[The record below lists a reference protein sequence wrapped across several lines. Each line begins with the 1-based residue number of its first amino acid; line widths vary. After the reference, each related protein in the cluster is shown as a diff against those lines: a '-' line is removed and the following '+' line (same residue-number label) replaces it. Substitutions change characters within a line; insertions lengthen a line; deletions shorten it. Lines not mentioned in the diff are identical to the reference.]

1 MTFILIG
8 YNMKKSA
15 LVYSLLFL
23 MLLAFNLVPLHA
35 GDVTIIDSRHYSNVF
50 GEMRNYRIF
59 LPPGYNENPQKRYP
73 VIYFLHGWSQRYF
86 GIGPVYSDPYE
97 EGDDNKGDNIAN
109 FVSAHDVIVVK
120 SDGYNRNPDEE
131 YYLRP
136 YNIGSKKEV
145 ETYRQF
151 PIYYPELVNFI
162 DATYKTI
169 PDREHR
175 AISGLSMGGFMTYW
189 IGGKYPQLFSAAGN
203 FCGSAEFFVGPRA
216 FPVEYSH
223 SYMFKNYG
231 GMKVRLNY
239 GNKDFIR
246 SYHEDVNRVWTQVM
260 DNYEFKIYDAA
271 HSTCGLGDMFGFLL
285 NTFKDPPKKPLK
297 WAHIDVYPEFTV
309 WEYNVNTDRNVP
321 GFTVLE
327 NVDKR
332 GFRCSVREFLPDGE
346 LLPFVN
352 VTVTTPP
359 IYEANQKYI
368 VNDLDSRTLK
378 SVRNTIMSDNT
389 GRLKISIDGSI
400 HEIGINRLQDKPNIC
415 LASFK
420 IENMDWVTS
429 GKDVI
434 LSIRLLNKGSVAG
447 KNIRAKLSAT
457 RSTTEIIK
465 NESFFGNIGVSEIKL
480 GTDTYNFKIR
490 ADSIEMVQFRLTVN
504 DDQKNE
510 WNEFFEI
517 PVRRDLPEITD
528 FVISD
533 GRTFTVSRGG
543 TDTETTVLGT
553 GNGDGVANPGESIVI
568 LVKDHGTFRRT
579 NLVFSD
585 KYVNPFGI
593 NHRKSDEWSD
603 FDHVG
608 ASNKYSVPLIA
619 SDCPDGHTLDFFAE
633 YWLPDY
639 PCHIIK
645 QGKIKIQVKGKDT
658 TSPELCWVQIPGDN
672 IIRAKLSDGS
682 RIQSV
687 KAKLILRTSDEPEK
701 SFYIELND
709 NGLNGDLSAN
719 DNVFS
724 AQLPR
729 QKLGFYRIL
738 LEATDSFGN
747 TLIAEPA
754 EKYFLH

>member
-1 MTFILIG
+1 
-8 YNMKKSA
+8 MKKTV
-15 LVYSLLFL
+15 LIYSLLL
-23 MLLAFNLVPLHA
+23 LLPLAFNVLPLHA
-35 GDVTIIDSRHYSNVF
+35 GDVIIIDSRHYSNVF

-59 LPPGYNENPQKRYP
+59 LPPDYNENPQKRYP

-86 GIGPVYSDPYE
+86 GIGPIYSDPYE
-97 EGDDNKGDNIAN
+97 EGTDNKGDNIAN
-109 FVSAHDVIVVK
+109 FVSTHDVIVVK
-120 SDGYNRNPDEE
+120 SDGYNKDPEEE

-136 YNIGSKKEV
+136 YNIGTRKQV

-151 PIYYPELVNFI
+151 PVYYPELVNYI

-203 FCGSAEFFVGPRA
+203 FCGSTEFFVGPRT
-216 FPVEYSH
+216 FPVEYH
-223 SYMFKNYG
+223 HKYMFKNYG
-231 GMKVRLNY
+231 GMNVRLNY
-239 GNKDFIR
+239 GDQDFIR

-260 DNYEFKIYDAA
+260 DNYDFKIYNAA
-271 HSTCGLGDMFGFLL
+271 HSTCGLGEMFGFLL
-285 NTFKDPPKKPLK
+285 NTFNNPPAKPLK

-309 WEYNVNTDRNVP
+309 WDYNINTDRNVP

-352 VTVTTPP
+352 VMVTTPP
-359 IYEANQKYI
+359 IYDANQLYT

-378 SVRNTIMSDNT
+378 SVRNAIMSDNT
-389 GRLKISIDGSI
+389 GRLKIKVDGSL
-400 HEIGINRLQDKPNIC
+400 HEIGINRMKDKPNIC

-420 IENMDWVTS
+420 IENMAWATT
-429 GKDVI
+429 GKEVI
-434 LSIRLLNKGSVAG
+434 LSIRLLNKGGAAG
-447 KNIRAKLSAT
+447 KNIKATLSAT
-457 RSTTEIIK
+457 RNTTDIGK
-465 NESFFGNIGVSEIKL
+465 NSSYFGNIGIDEIQDGIDK
-480 GTDTYNFKIR
+480 FKFIIKT
-490 ADSIEMVQFRLTVN
+490 DSIEIVQFRLTIQ
-504 DDQKNE
+504 DDLKNE

-517 PVRRDLPEITD
+517 PVRRDLAEITD

-533 GRTFTVSRGG
+533 GRKFTVSRSGN
-543 TDTETTVLGT
+543 DTETAVFGT

-568 LVKDHGTFRRT
+568 LVKDHGTLRRT
-579 NLVFSD
+579 DLICSD
-585 KYVNPFGI
+585 KYVNPFGL
-593 NHRKSDEWSD
+593 NRRKSDEWFEYD
-603 FDHVG
+603 YVG

-619 SDCPDGHTLDFFAE
+619 SDCPEDHTLEFFAE

-639 PCHIIK
+639 PCHFIK

-658 TSPELCWVQIPGDN
+658 TPPELHWVQIPGDN
-672 IIRAKLSDGS
+672 ILMAKLSDGS
-682 RIQSV
+682 KIKNV
-687 KAKLILRTSDEPEK
+687 KAKLILRIKDEPEK
-701 SFYIELND
+701 SFYVELND

-724 AQLPR
+724 VKLAR
-729 QKLGFYRIL
+729 QNLGFYRIL
-738 LEATDSFGN
+738 VEATDSYGN
-747 TLIAEPA
+747 TMIEEAA
-754 EKYFLH
+754 DKFLLH

>member
-1 MTFILIG
+1 
-8 YNMKKSA
+8 MKKTV
-15 LVYSLLFL
+15 LIYSLLL
-23 MLLAFNLVPLHA
+23 LLPLAFNVLPLHA
-35 GDVTIIDSRHYSNVF
+35 GDVIIIDSRHYSNVF

-59 LPPGYNENPQKRYP
+59 LPPDYNENPQKRYP

-86 GIGPVYSDPYE
+86 GIGPIYSDPYE
-97 EGDDNKGDNIAN
+97 EGTDNKGDNLAN
-109 FVSAHDVIVVK
+109 FVSTHDVIVVK
-120 SDGYNRNPDEE
+120 SDGYNKDPEEE

-136 YNIGSKKEV
+136 YNIGTRKQV

-151 PIYYPELVNFI
+151 PVYYPELVNYI

-203 FCGSAEFFVGPRA
+203 FCGSTEFFVGPRT
-216 FPVEYSH
+216 FPVEYH
-223 SYMFKNYG
+223 HKYMFKNYG
-231 GMKVRLNY
+231 GMNVRLNY
-239 GNKDFIR
+239 GDQDFIR

-260 DNYEFKIYDAA
+260 DNYDFKIYNAA
-271 HSTCGLGDMFGFLL
+271 HSTCGLGEMFGFLL
-285 NTFKDPPKKPLK
+285 NTFNNPPAKPLK

-309 WEYNVNTDRNVP
+309 WDYNINTDRNVP

-352 VTVTTPP
+352 VMVTTPP
-359 IYEANQKYI
+359 IYDANQLYT

-378 SVRNTIMSDNT
+378 SVRNAIMSDNT
-389 GRLKISIDGSI
+389 GRLKIKVDGSL
-400 HEIGINRLQDKPNIC
+400 HEIGINRMKDKPNIC

-420 IENMDWVTS
+420 IENMAWATT
-429 GKDVI
+429 GKEVI
-434 LSIRLLNKGSVAG
+434 LSIRLLNKGGAAG
-447 KNIRAKLSAT
+447 KNIKATLSAT
-457 RSTTEIIK
+457 RNTTDIGK
-465 NESFFGNIGVSEIKL
+465 NSSYFGNIGIDEIQDGIDK
-480 GTDTYNFKIR
+480 FKFIIKT
-490 ADSIEMVQFRLTVN
+490 DSIEIVQFRLTIQ
-504 DDQKNE
+504 DDLKNE

-517 PVRRDLPEITD
+517 PVRRDLAEITD

-533 GRTFTVSRGG
+533 GRKFTVSRSGN
-543 TDTETTVLGT
+543 DTETAVFGT

-568 LVKDHGTFRRT
+568 LVKDHGTLRRT
-579 NLVFSD
+579 DLICSD
-585 KYVNPFGI
+585 KYVNPFGL
-593 NHRKSDEWSD
+593 NRRKSDEWFEYD
-603 FDHVG
+603 YVG

-619 SDCPDGHTLDFFAE
+619 SDCPEDHTLEFFAE

-658 TSPELCWVQIPGDN
+658 TPPELHWVQIPGDN
-672 IIRAKLSDGS
+672 ILMAKLSDGS
-682 RIQSV
+682 KIKNV
-687 KAKLILRTSDEPEK
+687 KAKLILRIKDEPEK
-701 SFYIELND
+701 SFYVELND
-709 NGLNGDLSAN
+709 NGLNGDLYAN

-724 AQLPR
+724 VKLAR
-729 QKLGFYRIL
+729 QNLGFYRIL
-738 LEATDSFGN
+738 VEATDSYGN
-747 TLIAEPA
+747 TMIEEAA
-754 EKYFLH
+754 DKFLLH

>member
-1 MTFILIG
+1 
-8 YNMKKSA
+8 MKKTV
-15 LVYSLLFL
+15 LIYSLLL
-23 MLLAFNLVPLHA
+23 LLPLAFNVLPLHA
-35 GDVTIIDSRHYSNVF
+35 GDVIIIDSRHYSNVF

-59 LPPGYNENPQKRYP
+59 LPPDYNENPQKRYP

-86 GIGPVYSDPYE
+86 GIGPIYSDPYE
-97 EGDDNKGDNIAN
+97 EGTDNKGDNIAN
-109 FVSAHDVIVVK
+109 FVSTHDVIVVK
-120 SDGYNRNPDEE
+120 SDGYNKDPEEE

-136 YNIGSKKEV
+136 YNIGTRKQV

-151 PIYYPELVNFI
+151 PVYYPELVNYI

-203 FCGSAEFFVGPRA
+203 FCGSTEFFVGPRT
-216 FPVEYSH
+216 FPVEYH
-223 SYMFKNYG
+223 HKYMFKNYG
-231 GMKVRLNY
+231 GMNVRLNY
-239 GNKDFIR
+239 GDQDFIR

-260 DNYEFKIYDAA
+260 DNYDFKIYNAA
-271 HSTCGLGDMFGFLL
+271 HSTCGLGEMFGFLL
-285 NTFKDPPKKPLK
+285 NTFNNPPAKPLK

-309 WEYNVNTDRNVP
+309 WDYNINTDRNVP

-352 VTVTTPP
+352 VMVTTPP
-359 IYEANQKYI
+359 IYDANQLYT

-378 SVRNTIMSDNT
+378 SVRNAIMSDNT
-389 GRLKISIDGSI
+389 GRLKIKVDGSL
-400 HEIGINRLQDKPNIC
+400 HEIGINRMKDKPNIC

-420 IENMDWVTS
+420 IENMAWATT
-429 GKDVI
+429 GKEVI
-434 LSIRLLNKGSVAG
+434 LSIRLLNKGGAAG
-447 KNIRAKLSAT
+447 KNIKATLSAT
-457 RSTTEIIK
+457 RNTTDIGK
-465 NESFFGNIGVSEIKL
+465 NSSYFGNIGIDEIQDGIDK
-480 GTDTYNFKIR
+480 FKFIIKT
-490 ADSIEMVQFRLTVN
+490 DSIEIVQFRLTIQ
-504 DDQKNE
+504 DDLKNE

-517 PVRRDLPEITD
+517 PVRRDLAEITD

-533 GRTFTVSRGG
+533 GRKFTVSRSGN
-543 TDTETTVLGT
+543 DTETAVFGT

-568 LVKDHGTFRRT
+568 LVKDHGTLRRT
-579 NLVFSD
+579 DLICSD
-585 KYVNPFGI
+585 KYVNPFGL
-593 NHRKSDEWSD
+593 NRRKSDEWFEYD
-603 FDHVG
+603 YVG

-619 SDCPDGHTLDFFAE
+619 SDCPEDHTLEFFAE

-658 TSPELCWVQIPGDN
+658 TPPELCWVQIPGDN
-672 IIRAKLSDGS
+672 ILMAKLSDGS
-682 RIQSV
+682 KIKNV
-687 KAKLILRTSDEPEK
+687 KAKLILRIKDEPEK
-701 SFYIELND
+701 SFYVELND

-724 AQLPR
+724 VKLAR
-729 QKLGFYRIL
+729 QNLGFYRIL
-738 LEATDSFGN
+738 VEATDSYGN
-747 TLIAEPA
+747 TMIEEAA
-754 EKYFLH
+754 DKFLLH